1 MKNNTAFRILLIILI
16 SALFGYYIGVNKIA
30 VDWKNYKPK
39 ISIFSKEPPSAL
51 TNVDFSL
58 FWTVWDKLSLDYY
71 DRSKL
76 DPQKMLNGAISGMIQ
91 SLGDPYTVYLPKVQN
106 NNFKEGLAGQFSG
119 IGAELG
125 MKDKDIIII
134 APLNGSPAEKAG
146 VKPGDTIVKVDK
158 EAVLGWTL
166 QQAVAKIRGEKGTP
180 VTLTLLHKD
189 AASPSEITIVRDIIT
204 IKSVDGW
211 IKPWKIENGTRSAG
225 SGQEWKIDE
234 ECKNCAEIAY
244 IQLSQFGDATNQDW
258 TNLIN
263 KLNLQMQTD
272 PPSSETSAR
281 RGKNI
286 KGLVLDL
293 RNNPGGYLTD
303 AVFIASE
310 FLKQGQPVVI
320 EDKGEKGQ
328 KTLSVSRK
336 GTLYDI
342 PLAVL
347 MNKGSASA
355 SEIVAAALRDNKRA
369 ILVGDVSFG
378 KGTIQQAE
386 DLGDGVGLHVTIAKW
401 LTPKGI
407 WINGE
412 GLKPDIQVA
421 LDPKDPTNDTQ
432 LEKAVEELVK

>member
-16 SALFGYYIGVNKIA
+16 SALFGYYIGVNKVA
-30 VDWKNYKPK
+30 VDWKDYKPN
-39 ISIFSKEPPSAL
+39 ISISSKEPPSAL

-71 DRSKL
+71 DKSKL

-91 SLGDPYTVYLPKVQN
+91 SLGDPYTVYLPKTQN

-146 VKPGDTIVKVDK
+146 VKPGDTIVKV
-158 EAVLGWTL
+158 EQEEVLGWTL
-166 QQAVAKIRGEKGTP
+166 QQAVSKIRGEKGTP

-189 AASPSEITIVRDIIT
+189 ATSPSEITIVRDIIT

-211 IKPWKIENGTRSAG
+211 IKPWKVEDGK
-225 SGQEWKIDE
+225 WKIEE
-234 ECKNCAEIAY
+234 ECKNCSEVAY

-258 TNLIN
+258 ISLIN
-263 KLNLQMQTD
+263 KLNTQIQAD

-281 RGKNI
+281 RGKNV
-286 KGLVLDL
+286 KGLVLDI

-342 PLAVL
+342 PLVVL
-347 MNKGSASA
+347 INKGSASA

-369 ILVGDVSFG
+369 ILIGDVSFG

-386 DLGDGVGLHVTIAKW
+386 DLGDGAGLHVTIAKW

-407 WINGE
+407 WINGD
-412 GLKPDIQVA
+412 GLKPDVQVT
-421 LDPKDPTNDTQ
+421 LDQKDPTRDTQ
-432 LEKAVEELVK
+432 LEKAVEELIK

>member
-16 SALFGYYIGVNKIA
+16 SALFGYYIGVNKVA
-30 VDWKNYKPK
+30 VDWKNYQPK
-39 ISIFSKEPPSAL
+39 ISVSSKEPPSAL
-51 TNVDFSL
+51 TNIDFSL

-125 MKDKDIIII
+125 MKDKDIIVI

-146 VKPGDTIVKVDK
+146 VKPGDTIIKVDK
-158 EAVLGWTL
+158 EEVLGWTL

-189 AASPSEITIVRDIIT
+189 ATSPAEITIVRDIIT

-211 IKPWKIENGTRSAG
+211 VKPWKIENGR
-225 SGQEWKIDE
+225 WKIDE

-244 IQLSQFGDATNQDW
+244 VQLSQFGDATNQDW

-263 KLNLQMQTD
+263 KLNLQISQN
-272 PPSSETSAR
+272 
-281 RGKNI
+281 KNV

-310 FLKQGQPVVI
+310 FLKQGEPVVI

-336 GTLYDI
+336 GTLYDT
-342 PLAVL
+342 PLVVL

-355 SEIVAAALRDNKRA
+355 SEIVAAALKDNKRA

-401 LTPKGI
+401 LTPKGV

-412 GLKPDIQVA
+412 GLKPDTQIA

-432 LEKAVEELVK
+432 LEKAVKELVK

>member
-16 SALFGYYIGVNKIA
+16 SALFGYYIGVNKVA

-39 ISIFSKEPPSAL
+39 ISVASKEPPSAL
-51 TNVDFSL
+51 TNIDFSL

-71 DRSKL
+71 DKSKL
-76 DPQKMLNGAISGMIQ
+76 DPQNMLNGAISGMVQ

-125 MKDKDIIII
+125 MKDKDIIVI

-146 VKPGDTIVKVDK
+146 IKPGDTIIKVDK

-166 QQAVAKIRGEKGTP
+166 QQAVSKIRGEKGTP

-189 AASPSEITIVRDIIT
+189 STTPSEITIVRDIIT

-211 IKPWKIENGTRSAG
+211 IKPWKIENGR
-225 SGQEWKIDE
+225 WKIEE
-234 ECKNCAEIAY
+234 ECKNCAEVAY
-244 IQLSQFGDATNQDW
+244 IQLSQFGDATNKDW
-258 TNLIN
+258 LNLIN
-263 KLNLQMQTD
+263 KLNLQIQQD
-272 PPSSETSAR
+272 
-281 RGKNI
+281 NNV

-293 RNNPGGYLTD
+293 RNNPGGYLND

-310 FLKQGQPVVI
+310 FLKQGAPVVI
-320 EDKGEKGQ
+320 EDSGEKGQ
-328 KTLSVSRK
+328 RTLSVSRK
-336 GTLYDI
+336 GTLYDT
-342 PLAVL
+342 PLKVL

-355 SEIVAAALRDNKRA
+355 SEIVAAALKDNKRA
-369 ILVGDVSFG
+369 ILIGENSFG

-386 DLGDGVGLHVTIAKW
+386 DLGDGAGLHVTIAKW
-401 LTPKGI
+401 LTPKGL
-407 WINGE
+407 WINNE

-421 LDPKDPTNDTQ
+421 QDVKDPTKDTQ
-432 LEKAVEELVK
+432 LEKAVEELIK

>member
-1 MKNNTAFRILLIILI
+1 MKNNTAFRIVLIILI
-16 SALFGYYIGVNKIA
+16 SALFGYYIGVNKVA

-39 ISIFSKEPPSAL
+39 ISISSKEPPSVL
-51 TNVDFSL
+51 TNIDFSL

-71 DRSKL
+71 DKSKL
-76 DPQKMLNGAISGMIQ
+76 DSQKMLNGAISGMIQ

-125 MKDKDIIII
+125 MKDKDIIVI

-146 VKPGDTIVKVDK
+146 IKPGDTILKVDK
-158 EAVLGWTL
+158 ETIAGWSL
-166 QQAVAKIRGEKGTP
+166 QQAVSKIRGEKGTP
-180 VTLTLLHKD
+180 VTLTLVHKD
-189 AASPSEITIVRDIIT
+189 ATSPSEITIVRDIIT

-211 IKPWKIENGTRSAG
+211 IKPWKIENGR
-225 SGQEWKIDE
+225 WKIDE
-234 ECKNCAEIAY
+234 ECKNCAEVAY

-263 KLNLQMQTD
+263 KLNLRIQQN
-272 PPSSETSAR
+272 
-281 RGKNI
+281 KNV

-320 EDKGEKGQ
+320 EDRGEKGQ

-336 GTLYDI
+336 GTLYDT
-342 PLAVL
+342 PLVVL

-355 SEIVAAALRDNKRA
+355 SEIVAAALKDNKRA
-369 ILVGDVSFG
+369 ILIGEVSFG

-412 GLKPDIQVA
+412 GLKPDIQIA
-421 LDPKDPTNDTQ
+421 LDPKDPTKDTQ
-432 LEKAVEELVK
+432 LEKAVEELIK

>member
-16 SALFGYYIGVNKIA
+16 SALLGFYIGVNKVA
-30 VDWKNYKPK
+30 VDWKNYKPN
-39 ISIFSKEPPSAL
+39 ISISSKEPPSAL

-58 FWTVWDKLSLDYY
+58 FWTVWDKLSQDYY
-71 DRSKL
+71 DKSKL
-76 DPQKMLNGAISGMIQ
+76 DSQKMLNGAISGMIQ
-91 SLGDPYTVYLPKVQN
+91 SLGDPYTVYLPKIQN

-125 MKDKDIIII
+125 LKDKDIIVI

-146 VKPGDTIVKVDK
+146 IKPGDTIVKVDK
-158 EAVLGWTL
+158 EEVLGWTL

-189 AASPSEITIVRDIIT
+189 ATSSAEITIVRDIIT

-211 IKPWKIENGTRSAG
+211 VKPWKIENGR
-225 SGQEWKIDE
+225 WKVDE

-244 IQLSQFGDATNQDW
+244 VQLSQFGDATNQDW

-263 KLNLQMQTD
+263 KLNLQISQN
-272 PPSSETSAR
+272 
-281 RGKNI
+281 KNV

-336 GTLYDI
+336 GTLYDT
-342 PLAVL
+342 PLVVL

-355 SEIVAAALRDNKRA
+355 SEIVAAALKDNDRA

-386 DLGDGVGLHVTIAKW
+386 DLGDGAGLHVTIAKW

-407 WINGE
+407 WINNE

-421 LDPKDPTNDTQ
+421 LEPKDPTRDIQ
-432 LEKAVEELVK
+432 LEKAVGKLIK

>member
-1 MKNNTAFRILLIILI
+1 MKNNTAFRIVLIILI
-16 SALFGYYIGVNKIA
+16 SALFGFYIGVNKVA

-39 ISIFSKEPPSAL
+39 ISISSKEPPSAL
-51 TNVDFSL
+51 TNLDFSL

-71 DRSKL
+71 DKSKL
-76 DPQKMLNGAISGMIQ
+76 DSQIMLNGAISGLVQ

-125 MKDKDIIII
+125 MKDKDIIVI

-146 VKPGDTIVKVDK
+146 VKPGDTIIKVDK
-158 EAVLGWTL
+158 ETVLGWTL

-180 VTLTLLHKD
+180 VKLTLLHKD
-189 AASPSEITIVRDIIT
+189 ATAPSEITIVRDIIT

-211 IKPWKIENGTRSAG
+211 IKPWKIKNGK
-225 SGQEWKIDE
+225 WKIDE
-234 ECKNCAEIAY
+234 ECKNCAEVAY
-244 IQLSQFGDATNQDW
+244 IQLSQFGDATNRDW
-258 TNLIN
+258 ISLVN
-263 KLNLQMQTD
+263 KLNTQMQKD

-281 RGKNI
+281 RGKNV

-293 RNNPGGYLTD
+293 RNNPGGYLAD

-310 FLKQGQPVVI
+310 FLKQGAAVVI

-336 GTLYDI
+336 GTLYDM

-355 SEIVAAALRDNKRA
+355 SEIVAAALKDNNRA
-369 ILVGDVSFG
+369 ILVGEISFG

-412 GLKPDIQVA
+412 GLKPDIQIA
-421 LDPKDPTNDTQ
+421 QEEKDPTTDTQ
-432 LEKAVEELVK
+432 LEKAVEELIK